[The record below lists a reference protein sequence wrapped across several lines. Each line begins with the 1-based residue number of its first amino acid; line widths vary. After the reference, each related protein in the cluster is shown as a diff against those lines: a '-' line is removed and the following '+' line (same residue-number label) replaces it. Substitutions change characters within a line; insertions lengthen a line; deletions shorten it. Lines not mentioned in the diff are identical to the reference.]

1 MLAAQIVMPLLWSE
15 ASSAE
20 SIYITST
27 EFTSTEYRVEVALA
41 SALR

>member
-15 ASSAE
+15 GSSAE
-20 SIYITST
+20 SIYI
-27 EFTSTEYRVEVALA
+27 TSTEYRVEVALA